1 MQIVFIGGEV
11 AVGQLAC
18 QSVQYVDYVV
28 FTVHVNTSVIG
39 NQCYGSIFFCMPD
52 NGVACCVVVS
62 CFTVA
67 VVCVEDIG
75 IAAVVINGQ
84 RSSIIL
90 EDVASL
96 CITCTTNK
104 VSYMAAQ
111 ERSLVFIIF
120 KELQFSIKLIG
131 PGCTILQPQVVFT
144 GEVLAYSSA
153 LVSFSINAGS
163 AILTVKAV
171 NYCTLQR

>member
-90 EDVASL
+90 EDIACFS
-96 CITCTTNK
+96 IACTANK
-104 VSYMAAQ
+104 VCYMAAQ